1 MLVLLATDARTS
13 SGARGSRHL
22 LLRRSPY
29 TMTRSRQ
36 GQQASFLLAHA
47 LQAAFS
53 NAEYGVTAMRG
64 TAGRYSN
71 WLEPS
76 SHDDLRRLEEAA
88 RACSN

>member
-1 MLVLLATDARTS
+1 
-13 SGARGSRHL
+13 
-22 LLRRSPY
+22 
-29 TMTRSRQ
+29 MTRSRQ
-36 GQQASFLLAHA
+36 GQQSSSLLAHA

-88 RACSN
+88 RARSNQSTHEQGPLADPWAGDVETLGMA